1 MHELQ
6 IANQIVKTVNHET
19 WKQAIGQVVSVTVRI
34 GQLSGVDSAA
44 LAFSWSAATSETP
57 LEGATLEIESTG
69 LVGRC
74 RSCEQEFV
82 IDDHEFRC
90 PLCGTSQIDLVQGQE
105 IEVASFT
112 IDEPDME

>member
-6 IANQIVKTVNHET
+6 IANQIVKTVSHQML
-19 WKQAIGQVVSVTVRI
+19 KQSISQVVSVTVRI

-69 LVGRC
+69 LVGGC
-74 RSCEQEFV
+74 RTCEQEFE

-90 PLCGTSQIDLVQGQE
+90 PLCGTSKIDLVQGQE
-105 IEVASFT
+105 IEVASLT
-112 IDEPDME
+112 INEPDME